1 MPRRWRGEGLSLV
14 TRGPRRAGRLLAFAG
29 WVARELVVAN
39 AQVAWDVV
47 TPRDRVEAGIV
58 ELRLRSRT
66 DAEIAAIANLVSL
79 TPGTL
84 TLAIRREPATIWVHG
99 MYAPDAESFRRRL
112 RRMEDHT
119 LQALRHDG
127 GPDR

>member
-1 MPRRWRGEGLSLV
+1 MSLV
-14 TRGPRRAGRLLAFAG
+14 TRGTRRAGRLLAFAV
-29 WVARELVVAN
+29 WLARELVVAN

-119 LQALRHDG
+119 LQALRLDDG